1 MRNLDRMPAKLSESE
16 VAEAKAAKDQLIL
29 ALRVASSK
37 LNQAQK
43 KTQGNNEIHNQH
55 KTG

>member
-1 MRNLDRMPAKLSESE
+1 MPPNLSESE

-29 ALRVASSK
+29 ALRVASTK
-37 LNQAQK
+37 LNQAQRQI
-43 KTQGNNEIHNQH
+43 QGNNEIHNQH